1 MDKSKINM
9 HKKMAMTGHYRG
21 GGIAHGGMGKAMRK
35 GGMGGRKGDMMYSRG
50 YGVDEKSKRMPT
62 MLLTKKKGGHIKK
75 QGYKDREDE
84 SLGMRTGKESGKRQS
99 MKDRRDESYGAWGK
113 RSKRAP
119 ERVNKKKGGSIK
131 GGNRPR
137 PQGPHMWVREKG
149 KKYRKG
155 GHTNTRREN
164 RLEELGR
171 VDAEKGYTRK
181 GKRNLRDE
189 KRRIVRE
196 LKK

>member
-84 SLGMRTGKESGKRQS
+84 SLGMRTGKQAGKKQS

-155 GHTNTRREN
+155 GHTNSRREN

-189 KRRIVRE
+189 K
-196 LKK
+196 KKNSKRA

>member
-75 QGYKDREDE
+75 QGYKAREDE
-84 SLGMRTGKESGKRQS
+84 SLGMRTGKQAGKKQS

>member
-84 SLGMRTGKESGKRQS
+84 SLGMRTGKQAGKKQS

>member
-84 SLGMRTGKESGKRQS
+84 SLGMRTGKQAGKKQS

-171 VDAEKGYTRK
+171 VDAEKGYTRT
-181 GKRNLRDE
+181 GKRNLQDE

>member
-1 MDKSKINM
+1 
-9 HKKMAMTGHYRG
+9 
-21 GGIAHGGMGKAMRK
+21 MRQNGVRSNVRFPYGK
-35 GGMGGRKGDMMYSRG
+35 GGS
-50 YGVDEKSKRMPT
+50 SK
-62 MLLTKKKGGHIKK
+62 KKK
-75 QGYKDREDE
+75 QGYAAREDE
-84 SLGMRTGKESGKRQS
+84 SLGMRTGKESGKKQS
-99 MKDRRDESYGAWGK
+99 FKARRDESYGAWGK

-119 ERVNKKKGGSIK
+119 ERVNKANLGALMMKKAHSKGAKGAELLSPVAMLKRMAGKRKGGSIK

-171 VDAEKGYTRK
+171 VDAEKGYTRT
-181 GKRNLRDE
+181 GKRNLQDE

>member
-1 MDKSKINM
+1 MRNDFGSRPYKSRFPY
-9 HKKMAMTGHYRG
+9 KKAAT
-21 GGIAHGGMGKAMRK
+21 KRK
-35 GGMGGRKGDMMYSRG
+35 KFS
-50 YGVDEKSKRMPT
+50 
-62 MLLTKKKGGHIKK
+62 
-75 QGYKDREDE
+75 QGYAAREDE

-113 RSKRAP
+113 RGKRAP

-131 GGNRPR
+131 GGDRPR

-149 KKYRKG
+149 KKYSKG

-171 VDAEKGYTRK
+171 VDAERGKTRK

>member
-84 SLGMRTGKESGKRQS
+84 SLGMRTGKQAGKKQS

-171 VDAEKGYTRK
+171 VDAEKGFTKK